1 MKVKISGMTC
11 VHCEIFLKKV
21 LSNLIG
27 VSKVVEVS
35 RERGDAII
43 EGNPDTEMLVTVIGQ
58 HGYNA
63 KVEH

>member
-58 HGYNA
+58 HGYKA